1 MSRGGEESLAPD
13 VAVYRT
19 RHKTVAVTDSL
30 ARALIERAG
39 LERREAEGCW
49 LAPDGRR
56 TSATAEALL
65 WALVAIAEED

>member
-1 MSRGGEESLAPD
+1 MPPVSDAGNLALD
-13 VAVYRT
+13 V
-19 RHKTVAVTDSL
+19 TVTVNRSL

-39 LERREAEGCW
+39 LERRDAEDCW

-65 WALVAIAEED
+65 WALVLIAEED